1 MSLGCHVVRIAGGGP
16 EMSDAKSLDPRRA
29 LEQMLGAPQYVLGMV
44 HLLPLPGSPGWAGK
58 MSEVLGRAVADA
70 QALEAGGIDGLIV
83 ENYGDIPFA
92 KGRVQADT
100 IAAMTL
106 ALAAV
111 RDAVRIPVGVNV
123 LRNDSRSALAIAAVT
138 GASFVRVNVHTGVM
152 VTDQGIIEGDG
163 YETVRYR
170 RELGVDVKILADVFV
185 KHATPLGL
193 QSIEQA
199 ARDTA
204 YRGLADALIVT
215 GSGTGEPTEMGD
227 VLKVRE
233 AVPDVPLLV
242 ASGVHEGNVAQLL
255 SVADGVIVG
264 TSLKQGG
271 VTTNPVDEKRVARLM
286 AVVGELR

>member
-1 MSLGCHVVRIAGGGP
+1 
-16 EMSDAKSLDPRRA
+16 MSDAKSLDPRRA
-29 LEQMLGAPQYVLGMV
+29 LEQMFGTPKYVLGMV
-44 HLLPLPGSPGWAGK
+44 HLLPLPGSPRWAGA
-58 MSEVLGRAVADA
+58 MPEVLDRAVADA
-70 QALEAGGIDGLIV
+70 QALEAGGVDGLIV

-92 KGRVQADT
+92 KGRVEAHT
-100 IAAMTL
+100 VSAMTL
-106 ALAAV
+106 AVAAV
-111 RDAVRIPVGVNV
+111 GNAVGIPVGVNV
-123 LRNDSRSALAIAAVT
+123 LRNDGRSALAIAAVA
-138 GASFVRVNVHTGVM
+138 GAGFMRVNVHTGVM
-152 VTDQGIIEGDG
+152 VTDQGIVEGDA
-163 YETVRYR
+163 YETVRCR
-170 RELGVDVKILADVFV
+170 RQLGVDIKILADVFV
-185 KHATPLGL
+185 KHATPLGM

-227 VLKVRE
+227 VLRVRE

-242 ASGVHEGNVAQLL
+242 ASGVDKGNVAPLL

-271 VTTNPVDEKRVARLM
+271 VTTNPVDEKRVAGLM